1 MRVTFGDDHESIF
14 DSLVSELVRWNE
26 KVDVQD
32 VQDQLE
38 GGVNLISDSLQS
50 TFSDFAVSSGESSS

>member
-50 TFSDFAVSSGESSS
+50 TFSDSE